1 MAIIKYDSKLC
12 DMVIEEPS
20 TLTVLNRFGIYL
32 GLGDKT
38 LCDNCNELNLDTD
51 FFSSILNT
59 YINESYFPE
68 ETLKSYSAN
77 KLIEYFRK
85 TNNYYLRFSIPNIE
99 RHFNSLI
106 QRSAEGNNNLDLL
119 RRFFDEVKNELT
131 SRIEGDERIFTAIEQ
146 SNYNLIRDIEVNE
159 SEDLIEDKLNDLINM
174 FVIHLKGSYDTNLCH
189 AVLVSIIS
197 LKKDINQNN
206 RLRYRILMPLIKLH
220 YCK

>member
-38 LCDNCNELNLDTD
+38 LSDICNELNLDIE

-59 YINESYFPE
+59 YLNENYFPE
-68 ETLKSYSAN
+68 ETLKTYSTN

-85 TNNYYLRFSIPNIE
+85 TNNYYIRFSIPNIE

-106 QRSAEGNNNLDLL
+106 QKSFEGNNNLDLL
-119 RRFFDEVKNELT
+119 RKFFEEVKNELT
-131 SRIEGDERIFTAIEQ
+131 SRIDSDEKIFSAKENDN
-146 SNYNLIRDIEVNE
+146 SNLIQDFGINE
-159 SEDLIEDKLNDLINM
+159 SEDMIEDKLNDLINM
-174 FVIHLKGSYDTNLCH
+174 FVIHLKGNYDTNLCH

-206 RLRYRILMPLIKLH
+206 RLRYRILMPLLRLH
-220 YCK
+220 